1 MKTRILTLIALFI
14 LPILGHSQKKLTDK
28 DITGTWKLVIVM
40 EEDNE
45 DNEDDED
52 YIDRE
57 VDESFLGHV
66 ISSGVKALV
75 ANIMEEIDIRFEFLK
90 NGRLEIYAM
99 GEREDE
105 NDNRWFINSK
115 GELIITEEGDQ
126 YDEDEIWLM
135 KDDKL
140 VAFKRR
146 GTKLKEKNVYLE
158 RIDK

>member
-1 MKTRILTLIALFI
+1 MKTRILTLIALFM